1 MIAGEDFEV
10 ERFLD
15 SDKIYKLLVVIGF
28 LIKDGRG
35 GRADF
40 VEEVQEFLEGCGWPI
55 ENHNFSRLHD
65 KFDVGEP
72 IFLPKL
78 NVWRV
83 ITHRRI
89 TYRRRLIIYKAI
101 AISDNWLRTNWEKAV
116 EDMKELAYYMIKE
129 HWSVFRKR
137 IGDEDLKF
145 FARMAE
151 ERGDR
156 KFVRKLKRELSKR
169 ISSSI

>member
-15 SDKIYKLLVVIGF
+15 SDKIYKLLEVIGF

-35 GRADF
+35 GRTDF
-40 VEEVQEFLEGCGWPI
+40 IEEVQEFLEGRGWPI
-55 ENHNFSRLHD
+55 GNHNFSRLYD

-83 ITHRRI
+83 ITHRKVTSRGRV
-89 TYRRRLIIYKAI
+89 YVFD
-101 AISDNWLRTNWEKAV
+101 AISIRDSWLRANWEKAV
-116 EDMKELAYYMIKE
+116 EDVKELAYHMVRE

-145 FARMAE
+145 FAKMAE
-151 ERGDR
+151 ERGDE
-156 KFVRKLKRELSKR
+156 KFARRLKRELSRR
-169 ISSSI
+169 IASSI